1 VTRTHQLVWRMLRYR
16 GGLYLLNASFLVA
29 NTFTPLLPGLL
40 VREFFDRL
48 TLSGAASGGGSS
60 PAAGLIWPVL
70 ALLVG
75 AAVGRVAIIVGAILV
90 DVLHRFY
97 MTSLL
102 RRNMLGRILELPG
115 ARALTQ
121 SPGEAITRFREDPE
135 QVGDVITLI
144 PDTVGGIL
152 AAAVAVTILFRV
164 SASLTLYVFLPLV
177 LVILAAQAAG
187 DKFERYR
194 RAAREATGRVTDGLG
209 EAFGAVLAIQVAGAE
224 EAVKERLDGLNDARR
239 KAMLR
244 DKRVNLVLAFLQVGT
259 ASLGLGLIL
268 LLAAKAMRQGTFT
281 VGDFSLFVA
290 YLAVVTDNSVL
301 LGSYTALY
309 RQTKV
314 AFQKMAEL
322 MGGARAGQ
330 PQPAEL
336 LVQPNALYFA
346 GRPGSEERPRGS
358 GGEGGAVVAET
369 LRRLSVRGLTC
380 LHPDTGKGVTGVD
393 FDLEGGTFTV
403 VTGRVGSGKTTL
415 LRALLGLLPKEAGEI
430 RWNGQLV
437 DEPADFF
444 VPSRSAYTG
453 QVPVLFSESLRENIL
468 LGQPGSE
475 DALSGAIRKAVLE
488 ADVAQM
494 EKGLDTLVGP
504 RGVKLSGGQVQR
516 VAAARMFVQGAG
528 FLVFDDLSSALDVQ
542 TERTL
547 WERTRDSGTAA
558 PQDPI
563 TCLVVSNRRAAL
575 RRADNIIVLKDGRV
589 DDQGPLDELLG
600 RNADLRHIWQGSGGD
615 ANGGP

>member
-1 VTRTHQLVWRMLRYR
+1 
-16 GGLYLLNASFLVA
+16 
-29 NTFTPLLPGLL
+29 
-40 VREFFDRL
+40 
-48 TLSGAASGGGSS
+48 
-60 PAAGLIWPVL
+60 
-70 ALLVG
+70 
-75 AAVGRVAIIVGAILV
+75 
-90 DVLHRFY
+90 
-97 MTSLL
+97 
-102 RRNMLGRILELPG
+102 
-115 ARALTQ
+115 
-121 SPGEAITRFREDPE
+121 
-135 QVGDVITLI
+135 
-144 PDTVGGIL
+144 
-152 AAAVAVTILFRV
+152 
-164 SASLTLYVFLPLV
+164 
-177 LVILAAQAAG
+177 
-187 DKFERYR
+187 
-194 RAAREATGRVTDGLG
+194 
-209 EAFGAVLAIQVAGAE
+209 
-224 EAVKERLDGLNDARR
+224 
-239 KAMLR
+239 
-244 DKRVNLVLAFLQVGT
+244 
-259 ASLGLGLIL
+259 
-268 LLAAKAMRQGTFT
+268 MRQGTFT

-369 LRRLSVRGLTC
+369 LRRLSVCGLTC

-444 VPSRSAYTG
+444 VPPRSAYTG

-468 LGQPGSE
+468 LGQLGSE